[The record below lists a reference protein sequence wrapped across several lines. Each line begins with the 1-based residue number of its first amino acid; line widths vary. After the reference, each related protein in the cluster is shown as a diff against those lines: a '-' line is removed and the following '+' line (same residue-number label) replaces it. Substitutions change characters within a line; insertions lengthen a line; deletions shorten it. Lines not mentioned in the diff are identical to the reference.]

1 MLDSLSLFI
10 PFLSAIAALAG
21 FSLFAIKRMFSQ
33 LEKDIRTFGHRLDNV
48 NTDMANYERRMHSL
62 MDEHMTLHMAMKDDI
77 LSCKNRLNQLESR
90 NDGLAERVS
99 ALERA
104 GRRRTTA

>member
-1 MLDSLSLFI
+1 MLDTLSLLI
-10 PFLSAIAALAG
+10 PFISVIAALAG
-21 FSLFAIKRMFSQ
+21 FALFAVRRLFSQ
-33 LEKDIRTFGHRLDNV
+33 LERDIHIFGSRLDSV
-48 NTDMANYERRMHSL
+48 NTQMADYEQRMRSL
-62 MDEHMTLHMAMKDDI
+62 MDEHMVLHLGLKDDI

-104 GRRRTTA
+104 DRRRTTA